1 MMNTGEVP
9 AVSKNGLTTDLA
21 WRIGEKVEYALEG
34 VIFIGGAAIEWL
46 QTGMGVI
53 KDAAQCSKLAEE
65 VPDTGGVYLVPAFT
79 GLCAPYWD
87 MYARGLIIGITR
99 GTGIQHIAR
108 SALESIA
115 YQTKDVLIAM
125 EADCGTTPTS
135 LRVDGGA
142 TKSDFLMQFQ
152 ADILGI
158 VVEKPVITEMA
169 SLGACYLAG
178 LGIGFWDGKAE
189 LEQKWRID
197 KVFEPRMKASERDQL
212 YGDWKRA
219 VARTFKWSREDQSP
233 A

>member
-1 MMNTGEVP
+1 MEMMVDNPDFT
-9 AVSKNGLTTDLA
+9 SS
-21 WRIGEKVEYALEG
+21 
-34 VIFIGGAAIEWL
+34 IEDATQCSEL
-46 QTGMGVI
+46 
-53 KDAAQCSKLAEE
+53 AAQ

-99 GTGIQHIAR
+99 GTNLQHIAR

-125 EADCGTTPTS
+125 ESDCGRAPTT

-152 ADILGI
+152 ADIL

-178 LGIGFWDGKAE
+178 LGIGFWESKEEVEGQWKIERVYEPKMEQSRRAE
-189 LEQKWRID
+189 L
-197 KVFEPRMKASERDQL
+197 
-212 YGDWKRA
+212 YGGWKRA
-219 VARTFKWSREDQSP
+219 VERTFKWSQEDQSSG
-233 A
+233 